1 MPAPDLAAARAAAA
15 RIERAMQELLRVAPG
30 AGSYVAES
38 DYLEPQWQ
46 TSFWG
51 SNYGKLA
58 AVKRA
63 CDPEGLF
70 WVHHGVG
77 SEAWS
82 DDGFTPRDA

>member
-1 MPAPDLAAARAAAA
+1 MPAPDFAAARADAA
-15 RIERAMQELLRVAPG
+15 IINRAMEELLRVAPG
-30 AGSYVAES
+30 VGSYVSES
-38 DYLEPQWQ
+38 NYFEARWQ

-51 SNYGKLA
+51 SNYGRLA

-63 CDPEGLF
+63 YDPEGLF

-82 DDGFTPRDA
+82 DDGFTPRAA